1 MTDQAAAQ
9 STVPPRKRL
18 DGPLYKG
25 FVLAITNA
33 VKAKSYLE
41 IGVRDCSTF
50 GPIECASIGV
60 DPNFTIKFEPMRKKP
75 AMHLYQLTSDDYF
88 RDHDPRDIF
97 GAPVD
102 VAFLDGLHLFDFL
115 LRDFINAE
123 KVCHEK
129 SVILLDDCLPI
140 NLEMTEREHRPELR
154 LDQQVAAWWTGDV
167 WKVVSVLRQYRPDLT
182 LTPVNVSP
190 TGSIVV
196 TGLDPNSTVLADAYD
211 EIIAQFDSQAP
222 TTQDE
227 FEAHWAANA
236 PQTIASALELVRGL

>member
-1 MTDQAAAQ
+1 MSTDAPATA
-9 STVPPRKRL
+9 TVSPRKRL

-25 FVLAITNA
+25 FVLAVTKA
-33 VKAKSYLE
+33 VKAESYLE

-60 DPNFTIKFEPMRKKP
+60 DPNFTIKFEPMRRKP
-75 AMHLYQLTSDDYF
+75 SMHLYQMTSDDYF
-88 RDHDPRDIF
+88 RDHDPRAIF
-97 GAPVD
+97 GGPVD

-140 NLEMTEREHRPELR
+140 NLEMTEREHRPTLR
-154 LDQQVAAWWTGDV
+154 KDQGVAAWWTGDV

-196 TGLDPNSTVLADAYD
+196 TGLDPKSTVLSDAYD
-211 EIIAQFDSQAP
+211 EIIARFDSQAP
-222 TTQDE
+222 TTPEE
-227 FEAHWAANA
+227 FEAHWTVNA
-236 PQTIASALELVRGL
+236 PTSMESALNLLRR